1 MKLTYPKHHFVKTG
15 HIKQCQVCNSRNLHI
30 ILDLGHQPLC
40 DSLLTKEMLNEPEK
54 NYPLRMIWCK
64 DCTCVQL
71 DYCVDGKQV
80 YHPDYPYRSGI
91 TKELAEYQVQMSESL
106 IKKYNLKQGDLV
118 IDVGSNDGTLLRGF
132 KKAGMNVIGV
142 EPTNIAKIANKEGI
156 KTIQKFFD
164 IKTSEEIKKKY
175 GQASLIISTN
185 TFAHMQTIG
194 EVIMGAYNLLKQ
206 DGVFVNETHYL
217 LDVINGGQFDTIY
230 HEHLRTYSLK
240 ALITLFDQYDFT
252 LTDAERGSRY
262 GGNIRMHATKKK
274 GRKVNPEVKKLLK
287 LENEFGLQK
296 LKTYQLFAERVKK
309 ARLEFMDFLVKT
321 KKVRKHIVGNSCPG
335 RCSTL
340 LNYYGIDSELLPY
353 LAEQPTSLKL
363 GMYLPGKHI
372 PVVNNQRL
380 IDEQPDYVVLMAWHY
395 AQPIMEQLKERGL
408 KSDFVIPLPD
418 FKIVKNSK
426 V

>member
-164 IKTSEEIKKKY
+164 IK
-175 GQASLIISTN
+175 N
-185 TFAHMQTIG
+185 IG
-194 EVIMGAYNLLKQ
+194 
-206 DGVFVNETHYL
+206 
-217 LDVINGGQFDTIY
+217 
-230 HEHLRTYSLK
+230 R
-240 ALITLFDQYDFT
+240 DQ
-252 LTDAERGSRY
+252 
-262 GGNIRMHATKKK
+262 
-274 GRKVNPEVKKLLK
+274 
-287 LENEFGLQK
+287 
-296 LKTYQLFAERVKK
+296 
-309 ARLEFMDFLVKT
+309 
-321 KKVRKHIVGNSCPG
+321 KKVRTGIPYNFNKYF
-335 RCSTL
+335 CS
-340 LNYYGIDSELLPY
+340 
-353 LAEQPTSLKL
+353 
-363 GMYLPGKHI
+363 
-372 PVVNNQRL
+372 
-380 IDEQPDYVVLMAWHY
+380 Y
-395 AQPIMEQLKERGL
+395 ADNWRSNHGSI
-408 KSDFVIPLPD
+408 
-418 FKIVKNSK
+418 
-426 V
+426 